1 MVEEIAFFKLRS
13 KRVRVLHGAVFL
25 VVLSVVIFPT
35 TSLVQGTSP
44 ERIVQAS
51 QMVLQL
57 DSFLA
62 GGWIVGF
69 FFFWG
74 NLGKE
79 LRQLRRLWYKST
91 AQPSTELADFF
102 KNGSWEKDARNI
114 GTGIFAMLMFGI
126 GNFVIS
132 GFFAVASVLS
142 NGGALLVVALA
153 TLVSGTWFMLETWY
167 TVHSFSDALGIF
179 FDKLAVFLSKQS

>member
-1 MVEEIAFFKLRS
+1 
-13 KRVRVLHGAVFL
+13 
-25 VVLSVVIFPT
+25 
-35 TSLVQGTSP
+35 
-44 ERIVQAS
+44 
-51 QMVLQL
+51 MVLQL

-102 KNGSWEKDARNI
+102 KNGSWEKDARNL